1 MDTEAEAV
9 HVERAV
15 SDRAA
20 HESDPS
26 PVSYAVA
33 KVAKPST
40 PRLVAEQLI
49 RFIRENGLHKGD
61 RLPPTVRLAGMLGV
75 SLATLREGLKEL
87 EAYGVVSARQGRGVF
102 VESDRIEL
110 LVRPFPYAN
119 LYPLQPSEVMDLMDA
134 RRLIEV
140 ETARLAAGRSVP
152 EQLEQMRTLLHLMRS
167 GIDRPDDFIQ
177 YDVEFHMVIAESC
190 GNVVYPKLLAAV
202 RETFLAQQKM
212 AVELPGAAARA
223 CRYHELVYQAMVDRD
238 PQAAASAMAQH
249 LEDIKVHL
257 ARALGISR
265 MESPP
270 AGKESA

>member
-1 MDTEAEAV
+1 MATDTEAMNEGRPATDEV
-9 HVERAV
+9 VPANKPAAV
-15 SDRAA
+15 S
-20 HESDPS
+20 
-26 PVSYAVA
+26 YTVA
-33 KVAKPST
+33 KVTKHST
-40 PRLVAEQLI
+40 PRLVAEQLV
-49 RFIRENGLHKGD
+49 RFIRENGLQKGD
-61 RLPPTVRLAGMLGV
+61 RLPPTVRLASMLGV

-140 ETARLAAGRSVP
+140 ETARLAAERAGP
-152 EQLEQMRTLLHLMRS
+152 EQLAQMRSLLHLMRS
-167 GIDRPDDFIQ
+167 GMDRPDDFIQ
-177 YDVEFHMVIAESC
+177 YDVEFHMVIAESS
-190 GNVVYPKLLAAV
+190 GNVVYPRLLTAV

-238 PQAAASAMAQH
+238 PRAAATAMAQH
-249 LEDIKVHL
+249 LDDIKVHL
-257 ARALGISR
+257 ARALGISDTATR
-265 MESPP
+265 P
-270 AGKESA
+270 AGEDGA